1 LKVVTKGLVCILIT
15 AILVSFPA
23 AWAAPPADAGR
34 TLNAGHQYNL
44 QLQATEVSVGGDLY
58 TPPKKD
64 MTVTLGRTNLG
75 NLMMVFEWEHDP
87 GPKVPAS
94 NYAIILGF
102 DFDNDGLWENPDINV
117 YTPDDA
123 LGLVA
128 LGYTLDVCIPKPC
141 FTPPCGGGCWIAFY
155 IPNGLYVLSWGID
168 PNDNSGPK
176 VVPIG
181 GPPGPQGPGPISG
194 KTWESL
200 KGPGPRYPISL
211 ESIVFNPYYTDTS
224 YVMKVGVPLALFH
237 SPSGFGFFLTQQTT
251 VGDETPWLSW
261 MWPSQGSS
269 SPDLSDLGNENG
281 AQYLGNLDP
290 TAEGPYNYVLADPPG
305 PDAPVGG
312 FATAVDKIAL
322 VVPWIALTS
331 ILAVALV
338 LALTKAK
345 KRKA

>member
-1 LKVVTKGLVCILIT
+1 MKVVTKGLVCILIT
-15 AILVSFPA
+15 AILASSPLVWAFPGG
-23 AWAAPPADAGR
+23 PTLSAGQ
-34 TLNAGHQYNL
+34 QYNL
-44 QLQATEVSVGGDLY
+44 TLQATEVSVGGTPY
-58 TPPKKD
+58 TPPNKD

-94 NYAIILGF
+94 NYALILGF
-102 DFDNDGLWENPDINV
+102 DFDNDDLWENPDSNV

-128 LGYTLDVCIPKPC
+128 LGMTLDVCIPKP
-141 FTPPCGGGCWIAFY
+141 FHPSEGCWIAFY

-168 PNDNSGPK
+168 PDDPDSGPK
-176 VVPIG
+176 IVPIG
-181 GPPGPQGPGPISG
+181 GPPGPQGPGPISH

-200 KGPGPRYPISL
+200 KGPGPQYPISL

-261 MWPSQGSS
+261 MWPSQGSP
-269 SPDLSDLGNENG
+269 SPDLSALGNENG